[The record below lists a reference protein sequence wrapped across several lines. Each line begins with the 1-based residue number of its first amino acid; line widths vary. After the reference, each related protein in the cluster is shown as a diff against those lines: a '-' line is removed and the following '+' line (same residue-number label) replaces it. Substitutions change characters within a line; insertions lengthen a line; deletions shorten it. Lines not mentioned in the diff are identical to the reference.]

1 MIVFK
6 RNTLVIVVSD
16 IHIGNESC
24 RIQELA
30 EFLDSILQNI
40 INRKLPFL
48 RALIIL
54 GDFFDLLATSF
65 EDLCSNEQ
73 YFQIYNELDQIK
85 KQKIEVILALGN
97 HEISTS
103 LFYNLQFTG
112 RKKNFLR
119 KFDYYSFP
127 FDFLTLKTMC
137 QYVILVNS
145 DDYIYLCLMDSIH
158 DEPFVRLH
166 LAKGSFL
173 NNETYFMCHGYQFE
187 DKDTHHSVTGWWDY
201 ARNLTEGW
209 KKIITFIWSDI
220 NSSLQKRDNSRFY
233 DNIITSLENTD
244 KAFSHIIFGHTH
256 KCEIKDS
263 KILNTGCW
271 LKDSNPSYLEI
282 SIDGS
287 CKLYEINY
295 I

>member
-6 RNTLVIVVSD
+6 RNTFVIVVSD

-24 RIQELA
+24 RIQEFA

-65 EDLCSNEQ
+65 EDLCYNKQ

-85 KQKIEVILALGN
+85 KQNIEVILALGN

-112 RKKNFLR
+112 RKERFLR

-127 FDFLTLKTMC
+127 FDFLTLKTMG
-137 QYVILVNS
+137 QYVILGN
-145 DDYIYLCLMDSIH
+145 DDDDIYLGLIDSIH
-158 DEPFVRLH
+158 DEPFVWLH
-166 LAKGSFL
+166 LAKVAFL
-173 NNETYFMCHGYQFE
+173 NNEIYFMCHGYQFE
-187 DKDTHHSVTGWWDY
+187 DKNTHHSVTGWWDY

-209 KKIITFIWSDI
+209 KKNITSIWSNI
-220 NSSLQKRDNSRFY
+220 KSLLRKRDNSRFY
-233 DNIITSLENTD
+233 DNIITGLENAD
-244 KAFSHIIFGHTH
+244 NFFSHIIFGHTH
-256 KCEIKDS
+256 TCEVKDL

>member
-1 MIVFK
+1 MIEFN
-6 RNTLVIVVSD
+6 RNTLAIVISD
-16 IHIGNESC
+16 IHIGNESS
-24 RIQELA
+24 RIQEFA
-30 EFLDSILQNI
+30 EFLDIILQNV

-48 RALIIL
+48 RTLIIL

-65 EDLCSNEQ
+65 EDLCFNEK

-85 KQKIEVILALGN
+85 NQKIKVIFALGN

-103 LFYNLQFTG
+103 LFYNLQFKG
-112 RKKNFLR
+112 RKKSFLR

-127 FDFLTLKTMC
+127 FDFLTLNTIC
-137 QYVILVNS
+137 QYVILMN
-145 DDYIYLCLMDSIH
+145 DDDDIYLGLLDSIH
-158 DEPFVRLH
+158 DEPFIWLH

-209 KKIITFIWSDI
+209 KKIITSTWANIKTL
-220 NSSLQKRDNSRFY
+220 LQQRDTSRFY
-233 DNIITSLENTD
+233 DNISTSLENAD
-244 KAFSHIIFGHTH
+244 NPYSHIIFGHTH

-263 KILNTGCW
+263 KILNTGC
-271 LKDSNPSYLEI
+271 
-282 SIDGS
+282 
-287 CKLYEINY
+287 
-295 I
+295 